1 MEDVANRAFPIRF
14 AFGQDGT
21 EGNKFPLV
29 GHVQPPVK
37 LSLRRYSEVQT
48 ILRVLVIID
57 GSHFTP
63 SDQTESMDLARLES
77 VPTHQTTRR
86 SYSASLLNFGN
97 FTFTIEVSDDDKDLL
112 AEKCMRLVTRC
123 RVAAQHSTF
132 FCSHCS
138 LLLQY
143 HYWKLTAA
151 PTKLVSVQSSL
162 RVFPFKGPLPALLHT
177 WPFPPAVLHAL
188 TCSLP
193 AMAHCI

>member
-37 LSLRRYSEVQT
+37 LSLRRSSEVQT

-63 SDQTESMDLARLES
+63 SDQPESMDLACLES

-86 SYSASLLNFGN
+86 SYSASLLNLGN

-123 RVAAQHSTF
+123 RVAAQHIF
-132 FCSHCS
+132 LFS
-138 LLLQY
+138 LFPLLQY
-143 HYWKLTAA
+143 HYRKLTAA
-151 PTKLVSVQSSL
+151 PAKLVSVQSSL